1 VRGFDEEVDV
11 FGGAGPTETVRIG
24 PYEAQIRRL
33 PTPPGDDVPR
43 LLDVLLVTDR
53 VVVEASTNLPQ
64 DQAVAALS
72 TLVPLDLASQPVARS
87 EPPPG

>member
-1 VRGFDEEVDV
+1 
-11 FGGAGPTETVRIG
+11 
-24 PYEAQIRRL
+24 
-33 PTPPGDDVPR
+33 
-43 LLDVLLVTDR
+43 
-53 VVVEASTNLPQ
+53 VEASTNLPQ